1 MSHDRNHK
9 PGQRVISTW
18 LYLEGVT
25 ESGTY
30 PQVPGKSSSQRF
42 HNIYKKCL
50 VTFFHSARAANPTAL
65 LYLFCNVDFSVSG
78 KKIDQRLTA
87 IFSKLEVEIIIVP
100 YTYKPPKKQKL
111 WRNQFYVLNILEE
124 LLKRVDGSDTCIILD
139 SDVIW
144 TGLKSTNDMWNKLK
158 IEGSLTMLPITNHS
172 EIINGYSLKE
182 LNSLADL
189 LIGSTHLQI
198 NYAGGELIGLRGDI
212 LRLVVAKSQQTWENY
227 VKLLGKSEIKYIEE
241 AHFLSII
248 YRDLGIEFGLGDEY
262 VRRIW
267 TQVFHYNNRL
277 DIDSRLACWH
287 LPAEK
292 RFGIRRIA
300 NQFLKNPS
308 LTWPSHDSKE
318 WLAIQSSLGV
328 IKTTQTKA
336 ILDITFLL
344 FDRIIRRIT

>member
-1 MSHDRNHK
+1 MSHNRNHK

-42 HNIYKKCL
+42 HNTYKKCL
-50 VTFFHSARAANPTAL
+50 VTFFHSARAANPSAL
-65 LYLFCNVDFSVSG
+65 LYLFCNVDFRMSEE
-78 KKIDQRLTA
+78 KIDQRLTA
-87 IFSKLEVEIIIVP
+87 MFSKLEVEIIIVS
-100 YTYKPPKKQKL
+100 YTYKPPKKQVL

-124 LLKRVDGSDTCIILD
+124 LLKRVDECDTCIILD

-158 IEGSLTMLPITNHS
+158 NEGSLTMLPITSDS
-172 EIINGYSLKE
+172 EVINGYSLNE
-182 LNSLADL
+182 LNSLANL
-189 LIGSTHLQI
+189 LCGSTHSQI
-198 NYAGGELIGLRGDI
+198 YYAGGELIGLRGDI
-212 LRLVVAKSQQTWENY
+212 LQLVVTKSKQTWGNY
-227 VKLLGKSEIKYIEE
+227 LELLGKSETKYIEE

-248 YRDLGIEFGLGDEY
+248 YSCIGIKFGTGDEY
-262 VRRIW
+262 IRRIW

-292 RFGIRRIA
+292 RFAIRRIA
-300 NQFLKNPS
+300 NRFLKNSS
-308 LTWPSHDSKE
+308 LTWPSQDSKE
-318 WLAIQSSLGV
+318 WLNIQGSLGV
-328 IKTTQTKA
+328 IKKTQSKA
-336 ILDITFLL
+336 IMDVTFSL
-344 FDRIIRRIT
+344 FDRIIRRII